1 MNIFK
6 QRAEEYLGKSF
17 KDNLSKTD
25 HKRLIAKAKKMKNSV
40 KKARRR
46 DDEQTIWNS
55 L

>member
-17 KDNLSKTD
+17 KDNLSRTD
-25 HKRLIAKAKKMKNSV
+25 QRRLRAKAKKMKVSQR
-40 KKARRR
+40 KAERKANV
-46 DDEQTIWNS
+46 I

>member
-25 HKRLIAKAKKMKNSV
+25 RRRLLAKAKKMKTSD
-40 KKARRR
+40 KKFNRKLN
-46 DDEQTIWNS
+46 TLIF
-55 L
+55 